1 MFVVHIP
8 VHKSEGLVVQTGF
21 FELAWWPL
29 AWWEFAWWEFAWWK
43 WHRRIAVG
51 EGEEGGEVFASRE
64 NIDGI
69 DRVIILSIGY
79 S

>member
-1 MFVVHIP
+1 M
-8 VHKSEGLVVQTGF
+8 
-21 FELAWWPL
+21 
-29 AWWEFAWWEFAWWK
+29 WEFAWSE